1 MKRTRILII
10 GIAVLVVTWTV
21 AAVAI
26 SVLEAQ
32 IATAQKVLAFVVE
45 NPLQGKSEAERAR
58 LIEELAA
65 QVHRLPFEER
75 QKMRVGEEARLFYSQ
90 MTGAER
96 MRFIDLTMEEGLRQ
110 ALESFNKMTPVQRQ
124 RLVGRAM
131 REFREVTGAGGVEVL
146 QQEVTQRSIDEMVGL
161 GLKMMGGDTGTVDSV
176 QMQMF
181 LEQLQHQMRSQRP
194 RRHD

>member
-1 MKRTRILII
+1 MKRTRILLVSA
-10 GIAVLVVTWTV
+10 GVLLVTWTV

-26 SVLEAQ
+26 CVLEAK
-32 IATAQKVLAFVVE
+32 IMTAQKVLAFVAAH
-45 NPLQGKSEAERAR
+45 PLEGKGEAERAR
-58 LIEELAA
+58 IIEELAA
-65 QVHRLPFEER
+65 QVNRLPFDER
-75 QKMRVGEEARLFYSQ
+75 QKMRVGEEARVFYSQ
-90 MTGAER
+90 MTDAER
-96 MRFIDLTMEEGLRQ
+96 MRFIELTMEEGLRQ

-146 QQEVTQRSIDEMVGL
+146 QQEVTQRTIDEMVGF

-194 RRHD
+194 RRNE